1 MSIKLNREEIQTLKS
16 IISEDNKIQFSK
28 IRNTHSDLF
37 DKIQNI
43 SKDWARRNNAIL
55 GAIEEFDFLQQNSDL
70 RIFFK
75 ELMNKK
81 ISRQQ
86 KALEKYPYLYESI
99 EQYTLSLPDII
110 KENLTYGEL
119 LNCWEDNSYEKY
131 AWLVGKEGYDYLIC
145 PDCGKRVQEFTL
157 GHVKMHGFN
166 SVAEFLKKYNISSA
180 KSKKLCDRVK
190 GENNPGYQ
198 HGGKLSPY
206 SEKFINYQH
215 LDEQERKKVAH
226 EKMITSVTST
236 PIYRQN
242 TQVEYYMHKGMSY
255 EEAVKARANR
265 QSTFSLDKCIDRL
278 GKEEGQKRFLKRQ
291 TQWLKTL
298 DDKTEEE
305 KERILRLKA
314 TTKKGGKSKIAIE
327 LCKALDRPGAF
338 WGTIDKNQPGEKM
351 FVVNEGTVKRIMVD
365 FCFENKIIEFYGD
378 YWHQNPCRFKPTN
391 KIISRNGGD
400 KKFITAQEK
409 WNIDAQRVYW
419 LKNQGYMVKII
430 WEHDYRKNSDKIV
443 KECLEFLS
451 N

>member
-1 MSIKLNREEIQTLKS
+1 MLTNEEIEYIKNDIINNKFNLLKLPNPLR
-16 IISEDNKIQFSK
+16 NKIKSLTNDKNRIKILTCIVLEYEFISNNNNLKDFYKFLDLSK
-28 IRNTHSDLF
+28 SGKSDRSLVKF
-37 DKIQNI
+37 PKLYVDIKNYIENI
-43 SKDWARRNNAIL
+43 PDEI
-55 GAIEEFDFLQQNSDL
+55 
-70 RIFFK
+70 
-75 ELMNKK
+75 KK
-81 ISRQQ
+81 QITFG
-86 KALEKYPYLYESI
+86 
-99 EQYTLSLPDII
+99 EQVD
-110 KENLTYGEL
+110 
-119 LNCWEDNSYEKY
+119 CWEANSYEKY
-131 AWLVGKEGYDYLIC
+131 SWIVGQEGYDYLIC
-145 PDCGKRVQEFTL
+145 PDCGKRVQEISL
-157 GHVKMHGFN
+157 GHAKMHGFN
-166 SVAEFLKKYNISSA
+166 SVAEFLKKHNMKTNKA
-180 KSKKLCDRVK
+180 QKLCDRVK

-198 HGGKLSPY
+198 HGGKYSPY

-226 EKMITSVTST
+226 EKMISALDSIPVEKQTTR
-236 PIYRQN
+236 I
-242 TQVEYYMHKGMSY
+242 EYYMHKGMTY

-278 GKEEGQKRFLKRQ
+278 GQEEGQKRFLKRQ

-351 FVVNEGTVKRIMVD
+351 FVVNEGAIKRIMVD

-378 YWHQNPCRFKPTN
+378 YWHQNPVRFKPTN
-391 KIISRNGGD
+391 KIISRSGD
-400 KKFITAQEK
+400 KKFITAEEK
-409 WNIDAQRVYW
+409 WNLDAQRVSW
-419 LKNQGYMVKII
+419 LENQGYMVKII

>member
-1 MSIKLNREEIQTLKS
+1 
-16 IISEDNKIQFSK
+16 
-28 IRNTHSDLF
+28 
-37 DKIQNI
+37 
-43 SKDWARRNNAIL
+43 
-55 GAIEEFDFLQQNSDL
+55 
-70 RIFFK
+70 
-75 ELMNKK
+75 
-81 ISRQQ
+81 
-86 KALEKYPYLYESI
+86 
-99 EQYTLSLPDII
+99 
-110 KENLTYGEL
+110 
-119 LNCWEDNSYEKY
+119 
-131 AWLVGKEGYDYLIC
+131 
-145 PDCGKRVQEFTL
+145 
-157 GHVKMHGFN
+157 MHGFN

-180 KSKKLCDRVK
+180 KSQKLCDRVK

-206 SEKFINYQH
+206 SEKYVGYQH

-278 GKEEGQKRFLKRQ
+278 GQEEGQKRFLKRQ

-298 DDKTEEE
+298 DNKTEEE

-351 FVVNEGTVKRIMVD
+351 FAVNEGAVKRIMVD

-378 YWHQNPCRFKPTN
+378 YWHQNPVRFKPTN
-391 KIISRNGGD
+391 KIISRSGGD

-409 WNIDAQRVYW
+409 WNLDAQRISW
-419 LKNQGYMVKII
+419 LENQGYMVKII
-430 WEHDYRKNSDKIV
+430 WEHDYRKHSDKIV